1 MNQNSIIRDFTTGSV
16 PRLLLWFSLPL
27 MASNLLQTLY
37 NMVDMVVI
45 GQFVG
50 KVGLS
55 AVSIGGDV
63 LNLMTFLVMGL
74 AGAGQ
79 VILAQY
85 IGAGRRDRIR
95 RVVGTMFTVILAG
108 ALVLSVL
115 VLLLT
120 DQILA
125 AMQTP
130 DEAWAFAQD
139 YIRTCATGLV
149 FIYGYNLVSAILRGM
164 GDSRHP
170 LLFIAVATVVNLVL
184 DLIFVAGVGMG
195 PMGAALATV
204 IGQGVSFLWALV
216 FLYRRRA
223 QFGFDF
229 HPASFRVDG
238 EILARLLKLGIP
250 MSLQYGAI
258 MFSML
263 FVNAF
268 LNSYGVVASAVTGVG
283 NKLGSVA
290 SVVSGALSQ
299 GGSSLVGQNIG
310 ARRYDRVSRIV
321 GISALIGLTF
331 SVTLSLV
338 TIFFPRTVFGL
349 FNREK
354 EVLDMAMTYI
364 PCAVMLFLGFAA
376 RAPFNAL
383 INGVGN
389 AKLNLTLGLLDGIV
403 CRVGLALLLGVAA
416 GWGIQGFWYGNALA
430 GYVPFFVGGIYYCS
444 GLWRRSGVVVPD
456 GG

>member
-1 MNQNSIIRDFTTGSV
+1 MNQNSIICDFTTGSV
-16 PRLLLWFSLPL
+16 SRLLLWFSLPL
-27 MASNLLQTLY
+27 MCSNLLQTLY
-37 NMVDMVVI
+37 GMVDMVVI

-85 IGAGRRDRIR
+85 IGADRRDRLQSVI
-95 RVVGTMFTVILAG
+95 GTMFTVILAG
-108 ALVLSVL
+108 AVVLSVL
-115 VLLLT
+115 CLLAT

-125 AMQTP
+125 AVQTP
-130 DEAWAFAQD
+130 AEAWDYARE

-170 LLFIAVATVVNLVL
+170 LLFIAVATVINLVL
-184 DLIFVAGVGMG
+184 DLAFVAGLDMG

-204 IGQGVSFLWALV
+204 IGQGVSFLWALS
-216 FLYRRRA
+216 FLYRRRE

-229 HPASFRVDG
+229 RWRSFRVDR
-238 EILARLLKLGIP
+238 EVLSRLLKLGIP
-250 MSLQYGAI
+250 MSLQFGAI

-290 SVVSGALSQ
+290 SVVTGALSQ
-299 GGSSLVGQNIG
+299 GGCSLVGQNIG
-310 ARRYDRVSRIV
+310 ARCYDRVRRVV
-321 GISALIGLTF
+321 GISMLIGLAF
-331 SVTLSLV
+331 ALLLSLV
-338 TIFFPRTVFGL
+338 TVLFPRGVFGL
-349 FNREK
+349 FNRET
-354 EVLDMAMTYI
+354 EVLDMAMTYL
-364 PCAVMLFLGFAA
+364 PCAVMGFLGFAV

-383 INGVGN
+383 VNGVGN
-389 AKLNLTLGLLDGIV
+389 AKLNLALGLLDGIV
-403 CRVGLALLLGVAA
+403 CRVGLALLLGITA

-430 GYVPFFVGGIYYCS
+430 GYVPFVLGGGYYLTGRWKKTVVADAS
-444 GLWRRSGVVVPD
+444 GG
-456 GG
+456 